1 MQKMNVIRLS
11 ENTFLIL
18 FEQVI
23 DAENFSRI
31 KTLVGK
37 IKQTMANNLIDI
49 IPSYASIHL
58 TFNLSA
64 LSGIEC
70 QQQLEKLLL
79 STDSDDDNVQSTDV
93 IEIPVYYGSEVA
105 LDLSYL
111 AEKAQV
117 SEREVIEIHSSK
129 VYDVYA
135 IGFAPGFAYLGNVD
149 QRIATARKETP
160 RKKVASGSVGIADQ
174 QTAIYPSESPGGWQI
189 IGRTPIQLIDYQR
202 ENLSELSAG
211 DRVKFIAIDKD
222 EYIRLGGV
230 LPSEITTNNNTV
242 NNPKG
247 DV

>member
-1 MQKMNVIRLS
+1 MNVIRLS

-31 KTLVGK
+31 KTLVGR

-49 IPSYASIHL
+49 IPSYASIHI

-70 QQQLEKLLL
+70 QQQLEKLLA
-79 STDSDDDNVQSTDV
+79 STDNYDENIQATAV

-230 LPSEITTNNNTV
+230 LSSEITTNNNTV
-242 NNPKG
+242 NNPEG